1 MALIQPDNSAGG
13 RLRSPLSIGG
23 ALRAELG
30 VETLRP
36 APVER
41 ARFEGVGFMAFNGLR
56 AAPLLVISAR
66 VRNALPWL
74 SSRHAENYEAKR
86 RGARWT
92 SEAEAFRRFYSRVK
106 PRTVLDCPVG
116 TGRWLE
122 LYQDNGAS
130 VVGVDLSKDMLAQA
144 DKKVRPGAAVRLQQG
159 DLLDPL
165 QAASLGSGYDLLV
178 CTRFVHWLRA
188 EDLPLLIRNLTTTGA
203 RSLIIGARV
212 THDQPMRKN
221 KAAGGGVRSRLKQ
234 VRAFFFRN
242 VVSHVHDEAFF
253 LGTLK
258 DAGWELLDKRLINR
272 TPGSRYVYYLLQ
284 RGR

>member
-1 MALIQPDNSAGG
+1 
-13 RLRSPLSIGG
+13 
-23 ALRAELG
+23 
-30 VETLRP
+30 
-36 APVER
+36 
-41 ARFEGVGFMAFNGLR
+41 MAFNGLR

-66 VRNALPWL
+66 MRNALPWL

-86 RGARWT
+86 HGARWT
-92 SEAEAFRRFYSRVK
+92 SEAETFRRFYSRVS

-144 DKKVRPGAAVRLQQG
+144 EKKVRPGAAVRLRQG
-159 DLLDPL
+159 DLLDPA
-165 QAASLGSGYDLLV
+165 QAASLGGGYDLVV

-188 EDLPLLIRNLTTTGA
+188 QDLPLLIRNLTATGA

-212 THDQPMRKN
+212 THDQPRKK
-221 KAAGGGVRSRLKQ
+221 KAAGGGTRGFLKR
-234 VRAFFFRN
+234 VKAFFFRN
-242 VVSHVHDEAFF
+242 LVSHVHDEAFF
-253 LGTLK
+253 LGSLK
-258 DAGWELLDKRLINR
+258 DAGWELIDKKLINR
-272 TPGSRYVYYLLQ
+272 TPGSRYVYYLLE